1 MFSPSG
7 LVFSPIICYEKKII
21 FLKNR
26 SLLYFLKK
34 HYLQDNSGDF

>member
-7 LVFSPIICYEKKII
+7 LVFPHYMLRKKKII